1 MDKFHIRFVPL
12 GGITDVTMNMYLY
25 EIYKNDSLEDIII
38 VDCGVGFP
46 KEQDLGIDLI
56 IPDISYLA
64 DKKEKIKAILL
75 THGHEDHISG
85 LSYHYNTLGMP
96 PIYTAKLTAHFI
108 ESKFKEFKIKG
119 NINIIDYDQTY
130 QFGNFKAQFIQMTHS
145 IPDPMHIFIN
155 TPIGNFYHGSDYKFD
170 LTPPF
175 GPGPDFT
182 KICKLAG
189 DGVLCLMSDC
199 LGVEREGYTMSETNI
214 GTTFEDLMRKTKG
227 KFIMTTFSSNI
238 SRIRLAAAAAV
249 KFNRK
254 ICFLGRSMKQN
265 VKIAQSINYF
275 PIPRQFIIKDE
286 EISKYPPDKICLI
299 VAGSQG
305 QYDSALSK
313 ITNDLNANVKISKGD
328 LVLFSSDPIP
338 GNEAEVS
345 DIIDRLYLKGADVIY
360 PGIQEQLHAS
370 GHGSQEDLKLM
381 IRLTKPQY
389 LIPIGGTVRYARGYR
404 RLAGYLCYHENKVLL
419 LINGQTVTFDS
430 AKYQLSEKISIKNV
444 YVDAYGIGDVGNIV
458 LRDRST
464 LGKEG
469 IVFVII
475 PIGSDNKLIRQPEL
489 ISRGF
494 VYEAQSSDLF
504 VNATA
509 TIKEIIAREKTEI
522 IARENLEREIIKKLE
537 NLFYK
542 TTGRRPLVIVEILV
556 I

>member
-1 MDKFHIRFVPL
+1 
-12 GGITDVTMNMYLY
+12 
-25 EIYKNDSLEDIII
+25 
-38 VDCGVGFP
+38 
-46 KEQDLGIDLI
+46 
-56 IPDISYLA
+56 
-64 DKKEKIKAILL
+64 
-75 THGHEDHISG
+75 
-85 LSYHYNTLGMP
+85 
-96 PIYTAKLTAHFI
+96 
-108 ESKFKEFKIKG
+108 
-119 NINIIDYDQTY
+119 
-130 QFGNFKAQFIQMTHS
+130 
-145 IPDPMHIFIN
+145 
-155 TPIGNFYHGSDYKFD
+155 
-170 LTPPF
+170 
-175 GPGPDFT
+175 
-182 KICKLAG
+182 
-189 DGVLCLMSDC
+189 
-199 LGVEREGYTMSETNI
+199 MSETNI

-404 RLAGYLCYHENKVLL
+404 RLAGELGYQENKVLL